1 MERAERQKE
10 LRRLAFDIR
19 QGIMSA
25 GIFTLDRVGLTQVWQ
40 ERDEEIADS
49 EKRLRV
55 RNFAAQFG
63 FDVMVDFDFSRA
75 VFTVSRSGGGPGPR
89 D

>member
-1 MERAERQKE
+1 MERVERQKE
-10 LRRLAFDIR
+10 LRLAFDIR
-19 QGIMSA
+19 QGIMNT
-25 GIFTLDRVGLTQVWQ
+25 GIFTLDRAGLTLVWQ
-40 ERDEEIADS
+40 EGNEEIADS

-55 RNFAAQFG
+55 KNFAAQFG

-75 VFTVSRSGGGPGPR
+75 VFTVSRGAGGPAPR